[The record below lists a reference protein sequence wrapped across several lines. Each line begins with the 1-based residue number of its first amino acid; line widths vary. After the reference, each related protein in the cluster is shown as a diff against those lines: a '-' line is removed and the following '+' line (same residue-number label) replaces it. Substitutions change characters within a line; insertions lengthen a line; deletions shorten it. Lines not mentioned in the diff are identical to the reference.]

1 MASSL
6 QNLSIRDQLRLDRLG
21 LRAVWLFVGLTGFG
35 AGMAMIIRA
44 GLGAA
49 PWDSLSVAISGHTGL
64 SVGTITILTSFV
76 VLLCWIP
83 LRQRPGLGTIAN
95 SLWVGVAAD
104 LTLWLVPP
112 TTGLAASLTLMVA
125 GVLVNALADALY
137 IGAQLGPGPRDGL
150 MTGLHHRHRLP
161 LGPARLIVEGVVLL
175 IAWLLG
181 GPIGIGTLVY
191 AAALGPIVHLVLPR
205 VTIPV
210 GFRPLRPD
218 AERCSTG
225 D

>member
-21 LRAVWLFVGLTGFG
+21 MRTIWLFVGLTGFG

-44 GLGAA
+44 GIGAA
-49 PWDSLSVAISGHTGL
+49 PWDSLSVAISGHTGM

-76 VLLCWIP
+76 VLLGWIP
-83 LRQRPGLGTIAN
+83 LRQRPGLGTLAN

-112 TTGLAASLTLMVA
+112 TTGLAASVALMLA
-125 GVLVNALADALY
+125 GVLVNALSDALY

-150 MTGLHHRHRLP
+150 MTGLHHRYRLP

-175 IAWLLG
+175 AAWLMG
-181 GPIGIGTLVY
+181 GPIGVGTLVY

-205 VTIPV
+205 VTIAV
-210 GFRPLRPD
+210 RFRTPRH
-218 AERCSTG
+218 STEQCRSAG
-225 D
+225 